1 MSVLLNSRKKF
12 GTKSPKVEKKQK
24 VEISSK
30 EMKIFQRIEQN
41 LAVLGLAP
49 YQQQSDH
56 LKLNFRQIIFFVVC
70 AINVTL
76 MSSYAFL
83 VANGIGEYMDVIFS
97 LIVVVC
103 ISFGFISSIYMND
116 KSHATIK
123 LLEKEL
129 VLSE

>member
-1 MSVLLNSRKKF
+1 
-12 GTKSPKVEKKQK
+12 
-24 VEISSK
+24 
-30 EMKIFQRIEQN
+30 MKIFQRIEQN

-76 MSSYAFL
+76 MSSYASL